1 MIVRILSEGQFEL
14 SGEAVRRLNEFDV
27 AVEQA
32 VSSDDQAQLQEALS
46 DLLDQVRQTGERLA
60 DDDLRDSDL
69 ILPDEDATVADVQAL
84 LSESEEGLIPN

>member
-14 SGEAVRRLNEFDV
+14 TDEAIRTLNQFDV

-32 VSSDDQAQLQEALS
+32 VSSDDQARLQEALS
-46 DLLDQVRQTGERLA
+46 DLLDQVRQTGERLS

-69 ILPDEDATVADVQAL
+69 ILPAADSTIDDVREL
-84 LSESEEGLIPN
+84 LSDEGLIPN